1 MPSQPAVTVPTMLK
15 SPITAIDT
23 APSAEVVVMPIA
35 PSIPLGSIGPHI
47 SVTKAGKCAVM
58 KAS

>member
-1 MPSQPAVTVPTMLK
+1 MLN

-23 APSAEVVVMPIA
+23 APSADVVPI
-35 PSIPLGSIGPHI
+35 PIPAIMLPGSIGPQS